1 MKILVS
7 AYACEPGCGSE
18 PAAGWHWATAAARSH
33 DVWVLTRT
41 TNRDTIEAELSVR
54 PQPSMHFVYLDLPPR
69 ARFWKKQ
76 NRGVRT
82 YVTIWQVLAGRAAR
96 RLHRE
101 HRFDLVHHVTFAN
114 MWLPALACL
123 APAPFVLGPVGGGQ
137 RVPASLFPL
146 LGPRS
151 GLAEVVLRLGRSASR
166 LNPLVRIGWRRAAII
181 LAQNEESR
189 DSLPRRHRAKTVLRP
204 HAVAPE
210 GLASIAAPRSDE
222 PLAVCAG
229 RLNRF
234 KGCELAIRAL
244 THAPGWRLLMIGQGP
259 DEERLRRLAER
270 LGLARRVEFVPWLG
284 QDELW
289 RTIAACRAFVFPSLK
304 EGAPFV
310 VAEAQTLGVPVIA
323 LDLHGPHVFA
333 QLTHASIELVAPGRP
348 EEVALRM
355 GDALRRLEAAP
366 RPTARPDFTQAGIER
381 DLEWIYARALP
392 AAEADGRL
400 ERVA

>member
-7 AYACEPGCGSE
+7 AYACEPGHGSE
-18 PAAGWHWATAAARSH
+18 PSAGWHWATAAARTH
-33 DVWVLTRT
+33 EVWALTRT
-41 TNRDTIEAELSVR
+41 TNRDAIEAELAVC
-54 PQPSMHFVYLDLPPR
+54 PQPSLRFVYLDLPPR

-101 HRFDLVHHVTFAN
+101 HGFDLVHHVTFAN

-137 RVPASLFPL
+137 RVRASLFPL

-151 GLAEVVLRLGRSASR
+151 GLAEIVLRLGRGASR

-189 DSLPRRHRAKTVLRP
+189 DSLPRRHRAKTVIRP
-204 HAVAPE
+204 NAVAPE
-210 GLASIAAPRSDE
+210 GLAAIAVTPSDE

-234 KGCELAIRAL
+234 KGCELALRAL
-244 THAPGWRLLMIGQGP
+244 AHAPGWRLLMIGGGP
-259 DEERLRRLAER
+259 DEQRLRRLAER
-270 LGLARRVEFVPWLG
+270 LRLGSRVEFVPWLA
-284 QDELW
+284 QEELW
-289 RTIAACRAFVFPSLK
+289 RTIAGCRAFVFPSLK

-333 QLTHASIELVAPGRP
+333 QLPHASIELVASGRP
-348 EEVALRM
+348 DEVALRI
-355 GDALRRLEAAP
+355 GEALRRLEAAP
-366 RPTARPDFTQAGIER
+366 RPAARPDFTHAGIER

-392 AAEADGRL
+392 TAGPGDRL
-400 ERVA
+400 EQVA

>member
-7 AYACEPGCGSE
+7 AYACEPGRGSE
-18 PAAGWHWATAAARSH
+18 PGAGWHWATAAARAH
-33 DVWVLTRT
+33 EVWVLTRT
-41 TNRDTIEAELSVR
+41 TNRASIEAELSVR
-54 PQPSMHFVYLDLPPR
+54 PQPSLHFVYLDLPPR
-69 ARFWKKQ
+69 ARFWKKK

-137 RVPASLFPL
+137 RVRASLYPL

-151 GLAEVVLRLGRSASR
+151 SLAEAVLRLGRVVSR
-166 LNPLVRIGWRRAAII
+166 LNPLARIGWRRAALI

-189 DSLPRRHRAKTVLRP
+189 DALPRRCRPKTVLRP
-204 HAVAPE
+204 NAVAPE
-210 GLASIAAPRSDE
+210 TLASVRAPRSDE
-222 PLAVCAG
+222 PVAVCAG

-234 KGCELAIRAL
+234 KACELAIRAL
-244 THAPGWRLLMIGQGP
+244 AHAPGWRLLMVGRGP
-259 DEERLRRLAER
+259 DERRLRRLTER
-270 LGLARRVEFVPWLG
+270 LGLGDRVEFVPWLE
-284 QDELW
+284 QEELW
-289 RTIAACRAFVFPSLK
+289 RTIAGSHALLFPSLK

-310 VAEAQTLGVPVIA
+310 VAEAQTLGVPVVA
-323 LDLHGPHVFA
+323 LDLHGPRVFA
-333 QLTHASIELVAPGRP
+333 RMPNASIELVAPGRP
-348 EEVALRM
+348 EDVALRM
-355 GDALRRLEAAP
+355 GEALRRLQSAP
-366 RPTARPDFTQAGIER
+366 RPEARPDFTRAGIER
-381 DLEWIYARALP
+381 DLEWIYARVLP
-392 AAEADGRL
+392 ASNAGGEL